1 MFPRVVTGEEISPT
15 AAHAGLKRRPKWLP
29 GVWGMAGPPCPGVI
43 NEVDRPFRLGDGER
57 RTTCHRKKA
66 VRKPKLWPRHSQTE
80 WNRPRQ
86 WKMIEMRIATWN
98 VCTLY
103 KAGVMN

>member
-1 MFPRVVTGEEISPT
+1 M
-15 AAHAGLKRRPKWLP
+15 
-29 GVWGMAGPPCPGVI
+29 
-43 NEVDRPFRLGDGER
+43 GER
-57 RTTCHRKKA
+57 RTTCHRKKT

-80 WNRPRQ
+80 WNRPRH